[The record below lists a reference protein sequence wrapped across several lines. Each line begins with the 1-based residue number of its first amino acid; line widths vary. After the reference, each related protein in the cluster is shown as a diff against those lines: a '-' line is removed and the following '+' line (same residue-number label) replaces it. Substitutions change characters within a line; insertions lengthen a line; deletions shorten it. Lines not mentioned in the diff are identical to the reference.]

1 MLNFRE
7 GPECELRLYGV
18 LRSSCVPSSPKF
30 ARNGLL
36 VRKDVRM
43 VGDFFEARGYDAGVT

>member
-1 MLNFRE
+1 M
-7 GPECELRLYGV
+7 GQTELRHNGV

-36 VRKDVRM
+36 VTKDVRM